1 MQSAASSVS
10 QRRERGTGMRRLEG
24 NTAGS
29 RNDSSSSSSP
39 HPAASPCSRANISS
53 SRTLVAVATTI
64 LVTMILAIMASPVSV
79 SAFQSISTTQETPS
93 LQQRRHHHHQ
103 LPQSR
108 LPSSTRRPSPS
119 SPSSPSALLLTS
131 SLNKNGGAGGIRSNG
146 NGSGNSPS
154 SSSSPPYPVRIAVM
168 GGGNFGLAMASICA
182 RQGYPTTLLV
192 RDETIANEIN
202 TKHQHPRYMQGI
214 TLPSRLRATHEP
226 QECLPDATYIV
237 HAVPCQYSRTFLEG
251 VREYIPSNTPVLSVS
266 KGIETTSLGFMA
278 DLLRDCLGEDRPY
291 AFLSGPSFA
300 REIVEG
306 VATAVVIASEDLDLA
321 KDLASLISDGRF
333 KCYIST
339 DVIGVE
345 IGGAVKN
352 VIALGAGM
360 CEGLELGT
368 NAMSG
373 LVTRGCNEMRRL
385 GLTFGAR
392 PSTIAGLSGVG
403 DTFGTCF
410 GPLSRNRKFG
420 YRLGQGETMEE
431 ILESTTEVAE
441 GVDTALAVVRLI
453 EKECKGYRLDLKY
466 PILFGIARILEGKQT
481 PLEGLEALMNM
492 PMQMENFDE
501 GRTRVVASKKRRT
514 GLSNKQETQ
523 VEIEDEYD
531 DVIPTGH
538 VAVEAN
544 VSE

>member
-1 MQSAASSVS
+1 MVVFVVLCRRQQKKKEQHPKTKDQLTLQEICISIAIMISSRHRSSFLILLFLSSTILSSLPSVS
-10 QRRERGTGMRRLEG
+10 LAFQVT
-24 NTAGS
+24 T
-29 RNDSSSSSSP
+29 RNSKSLSTTPQSSSFGNLQQ
-39 HPAASPCSRANISS
+39 HYGKQRAATAADTFLRHGS
-53 SRTLVAVATTI
+53 ATS
-64 LVTMILAIMASPVSV
+64 LSMMMAS
-79 SAFQSISTTQETPS
+79 TPS
-93 LQQRRHHHHQ
+93 
-103 LPQSR
+103 PF
-108 LPSSTRRPSPS
+108 
-119 SPSSPSALLLTS
+119 
-131 SLNKNGGAGGIRSNG
+131 
-146 NGSGNSPS
+146 
-154 SSSSPPYPVRIAVM
+154 PVRIAVM

-182 RQGYPTTLLV
+182 RQGHPTMILV
-192 RDETIANEIN
+192 REEAVAQEIN
-202 TKHQHPRYMQGI
+202 QNHRHPRYMQGI
-214 TLPSRLRATHEP
+214 ELPHRLRATTDP
-226 QECLPDATYIV
+226 KECLPDATYII
-237 HAVPCQYSRTFLEG
+237 HAVPCQYSRKFLEG
-251 VREYIPSNTPVLSVS
+251 VKEYIPPQTPVLSVS

-278 DLLRDCLGEDRPY
+278 DLLRDVLGKDRPL

-321 KDLASLISDGRF
+321 RDLAALVSDGRF
-333 KCYIST
+333 KCFTST

-360 CEGLELGT
+360 CEGLGLGT

-420 YRLGQGETMEE
+420 YRLGKGETMKE
-431 ILESTTEVAE
+431 ILDSTTEVAE

-501 GRTRVVASKKRRT
+501 GRTRLTRSKE
-514 GLSNKQETQ
+514 LSEKIG
-523 VEIEDEYD
+523 VE
-531 DVIPTGH
+531 
-538 VAVEAN
+538 N
-544 VSE
+544 

>member
-1 MQSAASSVS
+1 
-10 QRRERGTGMRRLEG
+10 
-24 NTAGS
+24 
-29 RNDSSSSSSP
+29 
-39 HPAASPCSRANISS
+39 
-53 SRTLVAVATTI
+53 
-64 LVTMILAIMASPVSV
+64 
-79 SAFQSISTTQETPS
+79 
-93 LQQRRHHHHQ
+93 
-103 LPQSR
+103 
-108 LPSSTRRPSPS
+108 
-119 SPSSPSALLLTS
+119 
-131 SLNKNGGAGGIRSNG
+131 
-146 NGSGNSPS
+146 
-154 SSSSPPYPVRIAVM
+154 
-168 GGGNFGLAMASICA
+168 
-182 RQGYPTTLLV
+182 
-192 RDETIANEIN
+192 
-202 TKHQHPRYMQGI
+202 MQGI
-214 TLPSRLRATHEP
+214 ELPHRLRATTDP
-226 QECLPDATYIV
+226 KECLPDATYII
-237 HAVPCQYSRTFLEG
+237 HAVPCQYSRKFLEG
-251 VREYIPSNTPVLSVS
+251 VKEYIPPQTPVLSVS

-278 DLLRDCLGEDRPY
+278 DLLRDVLGKDRPL

-321 KDLASLISDGRF
+321 RDLAALVSDGRF
-333 KCYIST
+333 KCFTST

-360 CEGLELGT
+360 CEGLGLGT

-420 YRLGQGETMEE
+420 YRLGKGETMKE
-431 ILESTTEVAE
+431 ILDSTTEVAE

-501 GRTRVVASKKRRT
+501 GRTRLTRSKE
-514 GLSNKQETQ
+514 LSEKIG
-523 VEIEDEYD
+523 VE
-531 DVIPTGH
+531 
-538 VAVEAN
+538 N
-544 VSE
+544 